1 MRSPVPVARRARRA
15 ALTALAVAT
24 LGGGAMA
31 ASSVWYAGDGPDG
44 RPTTLEVTVDADGA
58 ARGRVFQAPPPAGA
72 RPGLDVVFEGTAA
85 REEDRVRIDGRAHGL
100 GLPADGAA
108 LVLVADGVVSRAR
121 DVVELDPLGA
131 ALATFL
137 PDEGPPWRASL
148 PAIATGVRS
157 RTTLDDGSL
166 EVSATGPFF
175 YAPPW
180 SELQI
185 APDPT
190 DLAESIL
197 SGLEQRAADPRA
209 VSALWWDERVVEVA
223 TLTPELVSVRLDFY
237 AYTGGAHPNT
247 WYAFASWLRE
257 DDEWRRA
264 DACSALRALGYRCD
278 PAALRTAI
286 VIDLLGQEAAWV
298 VEGSVDATT
307 PWLLDP
313 FTVTPRGLRFDYA
326 PYDVGPYVQGPFQV
340 LLPFDTLPAR

>member
-1 MRSPVPVARRARRA
+1 MRPSRPVVDRARRA
-15 ALTALAVAT
+15 ALATLTVAA
-24 LGGGAMA
+24 LGGGALA
-31 ASSVWYAGDGPDG
+31 VSSVWYAGDGPDG
-44 RPTTLEVTVDADGA
+44 RPTTLEVTVDADGT

-85 REEDRVRIDGRAHGL
+85 REEDRVRIDARARGL
-100 GLPADGAA
+100 GLPDDGAA
-108 LVLVADGVVSRAR
+108 LVIVADGVVSRTRGAV
-121 DVVELDPLGA
+121 DLDPLGE

-137 PDEGPPWRASL
+137 PEEGPPWRASL
-148 PAIATGVRS
+148 PAIATGVRA

-190 DLAESIL
+190 DLAESVL
-197 SGLEQRAADPRA
+197 TGLAQRAADPQA

-223 TLTPELVSVRLDFY
+223 SLTPELVSVRLDFY
-237 AYTGGAHPNT
+237 AFTGGAHPNT

-286 VIDLLGQEAAWV
+286 VVDLLGQEAAWV